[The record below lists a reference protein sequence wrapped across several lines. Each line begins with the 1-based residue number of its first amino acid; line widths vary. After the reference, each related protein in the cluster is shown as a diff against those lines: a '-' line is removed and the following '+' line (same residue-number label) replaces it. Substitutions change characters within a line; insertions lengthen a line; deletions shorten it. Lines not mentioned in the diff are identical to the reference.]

1 MKIYTRTG
9 DDGTTSLY
17 GKKRL
22 AKHHIRIE
30 SYGTVDELNSWIGLL
45 ADETENT
52 DINKFLRRV
61 QVQLFNI
68 GSHLAA
74 DADAGFKLPEIKIG
88 LIEELENAIDKMN
101 EDLDPLKTF
110 ILPGGSVKVSN
121 CHIARTVCRRA
132 ERRVV
137 HLAEQEDVDTHIVKV
152 LNRLSDYLFVL
163 SRFIAYELNIKE
175 IPWDPKL

>member
-9 DDGTTSLY
+9 DDGTTGLY

-45 ADETENT
+45 ADESSNSE
-52 DINKFLRRV
+52 ISQFLRKV

-68 GSHLAA
+68 GSHLASDKDVA
-74 DADAGFKLPEIKIG
+74 YKLPEIKIG
-88 LIEELENAIDKMN
+88 LIQELESTIDTMN
-101 EDLDPLKTF
+101 EVLEPLKTF
-110 ILPGGSVKVSN
+110 ILPGGHQRISH

-137 HLAEQEDVDTHIVKV
+137 ALAEEEEVDNHIVKV

-163 SRFIAYELNIKE
+163 SRFMAHELNVKE

>member
-9 DDGTTSLY
+9 DDGTTGLY

-45 ADETENT
+45 ADESENIST
-52 DINKFLRRV
+52 SNFLRKI

-68 GSHLAA
+68 GSHLAS
-74 DADAGFKLPEIKIG
+74 DEDSGYKLPDIQIG
-88 LIEELENAIDKMN
+88 LIQELEDSIDKMN
-101 EDLDPLKTF
+101 EELEPLKTF
-110 ILPGGSVKVSN
+110 ILPGGHVKISH

-132 ERRVV
+132 ERRIV
-137 HLAEQEDVDTHIVKV
+137 HLAEQENVDNHIVKV

-163 SRFIAYELNIKE
+163 SRYIAFELKTKE

>member
-9 DDGTTSLY
+9 DDGTTGLY

-45 ADETENT
+45 ADES
-52 DINKFLRRV
+52 INSEVESFLRKI

-68 GSHLAA
+68 GSHLAS
-74 DADAGFKLPEIKIG
+74 DEDAGFKLPEIKIG
-88 LIEELENAIDKMN
+88 LIKELEEAIDKMN
-101 EDLDPLKTF
+101 VALEPLKTF
-110 ILPGGSVKVSN
+110 ILPGGSVKVSH

-137 HLAEQEDVDTHIVKV
+137 HLAESETVDSHIIKV

-163 SRFIAYELNIKE
+163 SRFIAFEQKVKE